1 MKILLIDNYDSFT
14 FNLYHYL
21 SSLKSD
27 VEVIR
32 NDKINAREILK
43 KKYKK
48 IVISPGPGNPN
59 QSGNCINIVK
69 SLYKKIPILGVCL
82 GHQIIGQV
90 FGSKIV
96 QAKVIMHG
104 KTSIIKSK
112 KIGILSGIPSEFE
125 ATRYHSLIID
135 KKTLSKDFEITAE
148 TSNGII
154 MGIKHKKY
162 NIHGVQFHPES
173 IKTRIGIKILN
184 NFLKYK
190 NWWKLS

>member
-21 SSLKSD
+21 SSSNVKVD
-27 VEVIR
+27 VIR
-32 NDKINAREILK
+32 NNKINTKEILK
-43 KKYKK
+43 KKYTK

-69 SLYKKIPILGVCL
+69 SLYKKLPILGVCL

-96 QAKVIMHG
+96 QAKKLMHG
-104 KTSIIKSK
+104 KTSKIISK
-112 KIGILSGIPSEFE
+112 KTGILKNLPKTFE

-135 KKTLSKDFEITAE
+135 KKSLSKDLEITAE
-148 TSNGII
+148 TQDKLI
-154 MGIKHKKY
+154 MGVRHKKY
-162 NIHGVQFHPES
+162 HVHGVQFHPES
-173 IKTRIGIKILN
+173 IKTKLGIKILK
-184 NFLKYK
+184 NFIKI
-190 NWWKLS
+190 